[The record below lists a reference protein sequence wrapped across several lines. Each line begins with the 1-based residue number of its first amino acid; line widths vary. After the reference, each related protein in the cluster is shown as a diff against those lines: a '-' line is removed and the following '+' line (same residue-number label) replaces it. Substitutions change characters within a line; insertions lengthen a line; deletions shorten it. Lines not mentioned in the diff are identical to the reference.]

1 MNDGTVT
8 DEATQRRP
16 RRHVVRQDDVQRVA
30 HLLYP
35 RSTQRPGDNIY
46 TQFFRP
52 VAFSFPSPA
61 ANPRFTPVENLSKTR
76 AQRVEKLCAKK
87 YLRGNRASFVAKPLH
102 ARRFVPHFAC
112 PRAADA

>member
-1 MNDGTVT
+1 
-8 DEATQRRP
+8 
-16 RRHVVRQDDVQRVA
+16 
-30 HLLYP
+30 
-35 RSTQRPGDNIY
+35 
-46 TQFFRP
+46 
-52 VAFSFPSPA
+52 
-61 ANPRFTPVENLSKTR
+61 VENLSKTR